1 MPAPTEPDRDA
12 LEEEAFAW
20 LARITSGAAT
30 DADRAAL
37 MQWRQRDPAHERAFQ
52 HASRLWRQVGQASAD
67 ALVVGEVR
75 RVAGRSRRYLLRA
88 GAVAAAATVVAA
100 GGVRLGFLP
109 YPGEMLADH
118 RTRVGE
124 QRRVAFD
131 ELGFDERVSVE
142 LNTRSSLSVDK
153 AATPARLTLI
163 GGEAAFTVRAGRTD
177 ALVVSVAQ
185 GTVSAE
191 DAVFVVRSDGASVRV
206 TCVDGAVDVVQG
218 GRLRLRPAEQAAW
231 ESERL
236 LQVAEVDVEVVTG
249 WRRGLLIFRN
259 EPLEGVVA
267 EFNRYR
273 PGLILVAS
281 HRAAQRRISGVFH
294 LDRTDEALAHIEQ
307 TLGVPMRRLSRY
319 FTVIG

>member
-1 MPAPTEPDRDA
+1 MPAPTEPDLDA
-12 LEEEAFAW
+12 LEQEAFAW

-30 DADRAAL
+30 DADRTAL
-37 MQWRQRDPAHERAFQ
+37 MRWRQRDPAHEQAFR
-52 HASRLWRQVGQASAD
+52 HAAQLWRQLGQAG
-67 ALVVGEVR
+67 ALTAGEFR
-75 RVAGRSRRYLLRA
+75 PGARHSRRYLLRM
-88 GAVAAAATVVAA
+88 GAAAAAATGAAA
-100 GGVRLGFLP
+100 GGARLGFWP

-124 QRRVAFD
+124 QRRVSFD
-131 ELGFDERVSVE
+131 ELGLGERVSVE

-163 GGEAAFTVRAGRTD
+163 GGEAAFTVRAGRRD
-177 ALVVSVAQ
+177 ALVVAVAQ
-185 GTVSAE
+185 GTVSAD
-191 DAVFVVRSDGASVRV
+191 DAVFVVRSDGAAVEV
-206 TCVDGAVDVVQG
+206 TCVDGAVDVVQQH

-231 ESERL
+231 ERERL
-236 LQVAEVDVEVVTG
+236 LRVAEVDVEVVAG

-267 EFNRYR
+267 ELNRYR

-281 HRAAQRRISGVFH
+281 HQAAQRRISGVFH
-294 LDRTDEALAHIEQ
+294 LDRTDEALTHIEQ

-319 FTVIG
+319 FTVVG